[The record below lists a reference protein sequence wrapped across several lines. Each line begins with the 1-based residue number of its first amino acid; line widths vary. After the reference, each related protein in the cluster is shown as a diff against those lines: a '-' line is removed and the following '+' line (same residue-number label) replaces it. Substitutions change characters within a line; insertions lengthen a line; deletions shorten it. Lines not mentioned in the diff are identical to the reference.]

1 MNRLQAFH
9 RNVGEPQGQYKGA
22 SEIKEASGRK
32 ASGIRQR
39 KRRTHGVPLAV
50 GQVHSSDEGSES
62 CRSEGAWLLQFY
74 TMITTR
80 KGMIGNESKRRK
92 DISVISPL

>member
-9 RNVGEPQGQYKGA
+9 RNVGEPKGEYKAA
-22 SEIKEASGRK
+22 SEIKETSGRK

-50 GQVHSSDEGSES
+50 GQVHSSYEGSES

-74 TMITTR
+74 RMITTL
-80 KGMIGNESKRRK
+80 KGMI
-92 DISVISPL
+92 